1 MQARH
6 ILIIEADAQ
15 IRRLLEC
22 WLAEAGHQIA
32 PEQGPSGRYR
42 DVDLVIAD
50 LGSAQQDFSS
60 RVNALRQAHHAPLL
74 LISARFRRGLE
85 GSLHTAGRFGAQ
97 AVLPTPFN
105 RDELLTAVDT
115 AFAG

>member
-15 IRRLLEC
+15 LRRLLEC

-32 PEQGPSGRYR
+32 PERAAGGRQ

-50 LGSAQQDFSS
+50 LGSAPQDFGT
-60 RVNALRQAHHAPLL
+60 RVNELRREHDAPLL
-74 LISARFRRGLE
+74 LISPRFRRGLE
-85 GSLHTAGRFGAQ
+85 GSQQTAGRFGVQ

-105 RDELLTAVDT
+105 RDELMSAIDT
-115 AFAG
+115 VFTR